1 MSTHSTVTVSALI
14 RVVDGWLCCALDRGY
29 NNYRSVASYVVFF
42 YVSKVFDTV
51 LDPSLKVI

>member
-14 RVVDGWLCCALDRGY
+14 RVADDWLCCALDRDY

-42 YVSKVFDTV
+42 DVSKVFDTV
-51 LDPSLKVI
+51 LDP